1 MRRIWFLPLLLGA
14 VFVMPLSAQGHRPG
28 TVGLGIGIDA
38 VPNSVTSVFGFDADG
53 RTGMILVPIQVATR
67 IRLQPAIGYWRF
79 SQDVQDAVSRFEQ
92 TLTQWSAGLALH
104 YLFPLAQ
111 KAQTYVGS
119 SIAFNRLSE
128 TERTAFSPSPPSRRT
143 AKRTDTVLSA
153 IAGGEY
159 FFAPRFSMGGEVQ
172 LQYLMAGDV
181 ETSVE
186 PTPTPPPVPVSTPE
200 FDASVIQTNGQFVI
214 RWYFGG

>member
-1 MRRIWFLPLLLGA
+1 VRRIWFLPFLLGA
-14 VFVMPLSAQGHRPG
+14 VLFTPLSAQRHRSG
-28 TVGLGIGIDA
+28 TIGLGIGIDA
-38 VPNSVTSVFGFDADG
+38 VPNTVTSVFGFDADG
-53 RTGMILVPIQVATR
+53 RTGMILVPIRVVPR
-67 IRLQPAIGYWRF
+67 IRLQPALGYWRF
-79 SQDVQDAVSRFEQ
+79 SQDIHDAVSRFEQ
-92 TLTQWSAGLALH
+92 NLTQWSAGLALH

-111 KAQTYVGS
+111 KVQTYVGS

-128 TERTAFSPSPPSRRT
+128 TAWTEFSPSPPNKRT

-159 FFAPRFSMGGEVQ
+159 FFAPGFSMGGEVQ

-181 ETSVE
+181 AISEE
-186 PTPTPPPVPVSTPE
+186 PTPTPPPVPTPTPE
-200 FDASVIQTNGQFVI
+200 FDASVIQTNGQLVI

>member
-1 MRRIWFLPLLLGA
+1 VRRIWFVLLLLGA
-14 VFVMPLSAQGHRPG
+14 VLVLPLPAQGHRPG
-28 TVGLGIGIDA
+28 PVGLGIGIDA
-38 VPNSVTSVFGFDADG
+38 VPNTVTSVFGFDADG

-67 IRLQPAIGYWRF
+67 IRLQPALGYWRF
-79 SQDVQDAVSRFEQ
+79 SQEVSDAVSRFEQ
-92 TLTQWSAGLALH
+92 SLTQWSAGLALH

-111 KAQTYVGS
+111 RAQTYVGS

-128 TERTAFSPSPPSRRT
+128 TERTEFSSSSPSRRT

-159 FFAPRFSMGGEVQ
+159 FFASRFSMGGEVQ
-172 LQYLMAGDV
+172 LQYLKAGDV
-181 ETSVE
+181 ETSIE
-186 PTPTPPPVPVSTPE
+186 PTPIPSPVPTPE